1 MRISFNIYFLPI
13 SNKIFSNSLKIYLYI
28 QYGRLLRRLQNHEGN
43 CIKSNNEIEEEVKFN
58 CEIGI
63 INTEIKNIELIK
75 NFDFM
80 GQKVDIKGISP
91 LANIYMDNLQN
102 VKGNDLLEKK
112 IYFLKTFKKLYK
124 IKHLQFLYQV

>member
-1 MRISFNIYFLPI
+1 
-13 SNKIFSNSLKIYLYI
+13 
-28 QYGRLLRRLQNHEGN
+28 
-43 CIKSNNEIEEEVKFN
+43 
-58 CEIGI
+58 
-63 INTEIKNIELIK
+63 
-75 NFDFM
+75 M

-91 LANIYMDNLQN
+91 LTNIYMDNLQN